1 MDLIP
6 DLDRLYWLDRRPQL
20 LSAFIHHVVC
30 VHELHYGILNHPI
43 SQLTRFPEHLLKPS
57 EPTHPTLTLM
67 SNPPPIKRK
76 PAPITL
82 RPRPLHRH
90 ISGAHQ
96 GLPDVI
102 KAVEDMRPLRV

>member
-43 SQLTRFPEHLLKPS
+43 NQLTRLQNTGT
-57 EPTHPTLTLM
+57 EPTHPTLALM

-76 PAPITL
+76 PAPVTL

-90 ISGAHQ
+90 VPSAHQ
-96 GLPDVI
+96 RLPDIV
-102 KAVEDMRPLRV
+102 KAVENMRPLWV